1 MQKWTL
7 WRADKRK
14 MDAFELQ
21 TWRRLFR
28 IPRTARKTNA
38 FVIIQIKL
46 KHSGNFNHNKK
57 IKICRIHNVHVTL
70 GSEGAMLQPTAV
82 DQEEEIAQVWQTKY
96 KES

>member
-1 MQKWTL
+1 
-7 WRADKRK
+7 

-38 FVIIQIKL
+38 FVIIQIKF

-57 IKICRIHNVHVTL
+57 IKIFRIHNAHVTL
-70 GSEGAMLQPTAV
+70 SSEGVMLQPTAV
-82 DQEEEIAQVWQTKY
+82 DQEEEIAQDWQTKY
-96 KES
+96 TES